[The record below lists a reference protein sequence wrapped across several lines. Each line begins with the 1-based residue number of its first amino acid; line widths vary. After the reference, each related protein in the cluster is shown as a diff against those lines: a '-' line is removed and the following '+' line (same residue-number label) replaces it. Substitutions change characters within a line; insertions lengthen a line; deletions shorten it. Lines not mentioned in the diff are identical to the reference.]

1 MAFFNRKR
9 SPLEERIRA
18 LEKQIGSVTSEIK
31 AVEKGKR
38 IGSDSAD
45 ASRSALQGG
54 QPELFDRSVYD
65 RTPPAG
71 TDNIRRPPDGRLAN
85 YLSAGSFQSTRP
97 LRQEERVYRNRALI
111 MLALVAVILIL
122 LFASCS

>member
-18 LEKQIGSVTSEIK
+18 LEKQIGSVKSEIK

-38 IGSDSAD
+38 VGGDAAD
-45 ASRSALQGG
+45 VPRASTGE
-54 QPELFDRSVYD
+54 QPELFDRSAYE
-65 RTPPAG
+65 RPPAG
-71 TDNIRRPPDGRLAN
+71 ADNARRPPDGRLAN

-97 LRQEERVYRNRALI
+97 LRQEERLYRNRAFI